1 MKTKFFI
8 FICLIILTACD
19 KDKVKENDIF
29 TLTSDDMNGFSIESL
44 KIISFNQQ
52 IDFSVLAHQDET
64 GKVVSPFFSSPNLER
79 KFALIDNFENYEI
92 AFQSFESFKLEDNYI
107 FDKFALP
114 VQPNQIW
121 LVKTGTEKYG
131 IILVTSSVFYEKKD
145 KTSYAEVSFKAKKI

>member
-1 MKTKFFI
+1 M
-8 FICLIILTACD
+8 
-19 KDKVKENDIF
+19 
-29 TLTSDDMNGFSIESL
+29 
-44 KIISFNQQ
+44 
-52 IDFSVLAHQDET
+52 AHQDET